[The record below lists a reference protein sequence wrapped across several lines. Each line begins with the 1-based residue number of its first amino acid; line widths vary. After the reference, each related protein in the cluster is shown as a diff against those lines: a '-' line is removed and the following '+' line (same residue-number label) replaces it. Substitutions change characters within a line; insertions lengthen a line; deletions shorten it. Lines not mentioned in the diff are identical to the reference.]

1 LKCEGYEEP
10 DYPSEPM
17 ALPEG
22 VDFESYVI
30 ASYIGKIDANI
41 SVETI
46 GPAIAIEQTTGTWT
60 PVPYETAEVRRK
72 HVGKVISYTQIP
84 DYEFERPG
92 KKIEPKRT
100 FFFQLAF
107 PYINVKNTISMLL
120 TAIYGNISMGG
131 HLKMVDVR
139 FPKVF
144 IDDFKGPRFGIEG
157 IRGLLKVPKRPL
169 LNNMIK
175 PCTYT
180 WSPEFKD
187 LFYDAA
193 AGNGHGCDII
203 KDDELVANQDYNKLE
218 DRVPAFMEMVDK
230 ARSETG
236 EETLFTANITDRLPA
251 CIENAEKVQDLG
263 GNALMINF
271 PVVGYEVMRQIAEDP
286 SIKLPILGHMDFAGA
301 MYMAEWHGVSSHIIL
316 GKFARMAGADIVV
329 HPAPYGKATVIQEKY
344 SKACNTM
351 RWPFYHLKPTF
362 PMPSGGITVGLV
374 ERCVKELGTDIVIGS
389 GGGIHAHPDGSR
401 SGAEAFRQGIDA
413 VMEGVKVTKR
423 AQEKKELGVALGTWG
438 HGKKTEWKL
447 KE

>member
-1 LKCEGYEEP
+1 MKCEGYEEP
-10 DYPSEPM
+10 DYLSEPL

-22 VDFESYVI
+22 VDFDKYIV

-41 SVETI
+41 SVDVI
-46 GPAIAIEQTTGTWT
+46 GPAVAIEQTTGTWT
-60 PVPYETAEVRRK
+60 PVPYETPEVRRK
-72 HVGKVISYTQIP
+72 HVGKVISYTQLP

-92 KKIEPKRT
+92 KKEEPKRT

-107 PYINVKNTISMLL
+107 PYINVKNTVSMLL

-131 HLKMVDVR
+131 ELKMVDVR

-144 IDDFKGPRFGIEG
+144 MEDFKGPRFGIEG

-230 ARSETG
+230 AKSDTG
-236 EETLFTANITDRLPA
+236 EETLYTANITDRLPNV
-251 CIENAEKVQDLG
+251 IENAEKVQELG

-271 PVVGYEVMRQIAEDP
+271 PVVGYEVMRQLAEDP
-286 SIKLPILGHMDFAGA
+286 SIKLPILGHMDYAGA
-301 MYMAEWHGVSSHIIL
+301 MYMAPWHGVSSHIIL
-316 GKFARMAGADIVV
+316 GKFARMCGADVVV

-344 SKACNTM
+344 ARVANTM

-374 ERCVKELGTDIVIGS
+374 ERCVQELGTDIVIGS

-401 SGAEAFRQGIDA
+401 SGAEAFRQAIDA
-413 VMEGVKVTKR
+413 VMAGVKVAK
-423 AQEKKELGVALGTWG
+423 AGQDHKELGVALGTWG
-438 HGKKTEWKL
+438 AGKKTEFKV
-447 KE
+447 K